1 MGLTMSERAAV
12 TKVKAQG
19 YARADR
25 RHLIHPQ
32 INADWGARIG
42 RQPSVVRT
50 ARDLAES
57 SSRTALCASLTSDP

>member
-32 INADWGARIG
+32 IKADWGARIG
-42 RQPSVVRT
+42 RPSSVVQDSTRSGRIEF
-50 ARDLAES
+50 ADR
-57 SSRTALCASLTSDP
+57 ALRVAD